1 MIIGHDIH
9 DFIEDW
15 YQGAQPT
22 TQQIL
27 DLTRAIDYDSMAC
40 KKHDIYEKVWAI
52 YRKGK
57 LLDTVR
63 GDNVYRAAYRIEK
76 EYRQLNSKAR
86 HYWEKV

>member
-1 MIIGHDIH
+1 MIIGQDIH

-40 KKHDIYEKVWAI
+40 KQYEIYEKVWAI
-52 YRKGK
+52 YLKGK
-57 LLDTVR
+57 YEMR
-63 GDNVYRAAYRIEK
+63 GGKVYRSAYRILE
-76 EYRQLNSKAR
+76 EYRRLNSKAR